1 MPSNLQLKQDIR
13 DMITALDKETDAFV
27 ARVQEKDLMKK
38 DILDK
43 IYEKRKD
50 RATNL
55 AEEIELKYDK

>member
-1 MPSNLQLKQDIR
+1 
-13 DMITALDKETDAFV
+13 MITALDKETDAFV